1 MTPRNDPN
9 QVLAFGQF
17 FGDRQSALEVRGFE
31 LAHLAP
37 TVPEREVVLH
47 THEEA
52 HFVLLLEGAYLSS
65 ARDAPDLCTAPTII
79 YNPPGTTHRD
89 RFRTSGGRF
98 FTISVAESA
107 LRSASEWTTLPDSAL
122 VLPLSLVE
130 LARRVARESVSPDGS
145 SPLAAEAFCL
155 ELLARTSWSF
165 DREPPSSPG
174 WLRRARELLR
184 DSFEDDLSLAGIAA
198 AVGVHPVHL
207 TRTFRRHFRRTPGE
221 YLRGCRLEKAAS
233 LLAKSAEPLSEVAL
247 ASGFADQ
254 SHLAKSFKRA
264 FGVTPSAYRQGYR
277 SGHRH

>member
-31 LAHLAP
+31 LAHLSP
-37 TVPEREVVLH
+37 TVPEREVV
-47 THEEA
+47 T
-52 HFVLLLEGAYLSS
+52 V
-65 ARDAPDLCTAPTII
+65 RDAPDLCTAPTVI

-98 FTISVAESA
+98 FTISVAEAA
-107 LRSASEWTTLPDSAL
+107 LRSALEWTTLPDSAL
-122 VLPLSLVE
+122 VLPHSLVE

-184 DSFEDDLSLAGIAA
+184 DSFEDDLSLAEIAA

-207 TRTFRRHFRRTPGE
+207 TRTFRRHFRCTPGE
-221 YLRGCRLEKAAS
+221 YLRRCRLEKAAS
-233 LLAKSAEPLSEVAL
+233 LLAESAAPLSEMAL

-264 FGVTPSAYRQGYR
+264 FGMTPSGL
-277 SGHRH
+277 SKGHRN